1 MPMSTNP
8 WLAAVKRILALSQ
21 TGLAFQPGEYDRE
34 RYEEIRQISIDLLA
48 HISNAPVEQI
58 ISLLP
63 HEIGYVTPKVDIRA
77 VIFRGS
83 DEILMVQEKI
93 DNDRWTLPGGW
104 ADVGY
109 TPFQVAIK
117 EVFEETGLHVEAV
130 RLLAVLDKSKHDHPE
145 EPWYVYKFFILC
157 RITGGEI
164 LEQTN
169 ETSGVGWVKFDQ
181 LSGLDLS
188 VNRVTYSQIAQL
200 LPFAADPGL
209 PVLCD

>member
-1 MPMSTNP
+1 MSSNP
-8 WLAAVKRILALSQ
+8 WLAAVKRVLALSQ

-34 RYEEIRQISIDLLA
+34 RYEEIRQISLELMA
-48 HISNAPVEQI
+48 HMSNAPAEQI
-58 ISLLP
+58 ISLFP

-77 VIFRGS
+77 VIFRGT

-109 TPFQVAIK
+109 TPFEVAVK
-117 EVFEETGLHVEAV
+117 ETLEETGLHTEAV
-130 RLLAVLDKSKHDHPE
+130 RLLAVFDKRKHDHPE

-157 RITGGEI
+157 KITGGEI

-169 ETSGVGWVKFDQ
+169 ETSGVAWVKFDR
-181 LSGLDLS
+181 LEGLDLS
-188 VNRVTYSQIAQL
+188 ANRVTYSQISQL
-200 LPFAADPGL
+200 LPFAENVSL
-209 PVLCD
+209 PVICD

>member
-1 MPMSTNP
+1 MSANP
-8 WLAAVKRILALSQ
+8 WLSAIKRILALSQ

-34 RYEEIRQISIDLLA
+34 RYEEIRQISLGLLA
-48 HISNAPVEQI
+48 DMSKAPVEQI

-77 VIFRGS
+77 VIFRGT

-93 DNDRWTLPGGW
+93 DHDRWTLPGGW

-109 TPFQVAIK
+109 TPFEVAVK
-117 EVFEETGLHVEAV
+117 ETLEETGLQAEAV
-130 RLLAVLDKSKHDHPE
+130 RLLAVFDKSKHDHPE
-145 EPWYVYKFFILC
+145 ELWYVYKFFILC
-157 RITGGEI
+157 RVTGGEI
-164 LEQTN
+164 LDHTN
-169 ETSGVGWVKFDQ
+169 ETSGVEWIKFDA
-181 LSGLDLS
+181 LPTLDLS
-188 VNRVTYSQIAQL
+188 VNRVAYSQISLL

>member
-1 MPMSTNP
+1 MSANP

-34 RYEEIRQISIDLLA
+34 RYEEIRQISLDLLA
-48 HISNAPVEQI
+48 HISSAPIEQI
-58 ISLLP
+58 ISLFP

-77 VIFRGS
+77 VIFRGT

-109 TPFQVAIK
+109 TPFEVAVK
-117 EVFEETGLHVEAV
+117 ESLEETGLDVEAV
-130 RLLAVLDKSKHDHPE
+130 RLLAVFDKSKHDHPH

-164 LEQTN
+164 LEQTT
-169 ETSGVGWVKFDQ
+169 ETSGIGWMKFDD
-181 LSGLDLS
+181 LPNLDLS
-188 VNRVTYSQIAQL
+188 VNRVTYTQIAQL

>member
-1 MPMSTNP
+1 MSTNP

-34 RYEEIRQISIDLLA
+34 RYEEIRQISLDLLA
-48 HISNAPVEQI
+48 GMSNAPIEQI

-63 HEIGYVTPKVDIRA
+63 SEIGYVTPKVDIRA
-77 VIFRGS
+77 VIFRGT
-83 DEILMVQEKI
+83 DEVLMVQEKI

-109 TPFQVAIK
+109 TPFEAAVK
-117 EVFEETGLHVEAV
+117 EAFEETGLQVEAV
-130 RLLAVLDKSKHDHPE
+130 RLLAVFDKSKHDHPE
-145 EPWYVYKFFILC
+145 ELWYVYKFFILC
-157 RITGGEI
+157 NITGGEI
-164 LEQTN
+164 LKETN
-169 ETSGVGWVKFDQ
+169 ETSGVSWVKFDE
-181 LSGLDLS
+181 LPGLDLS
-188 VNRVTYSQIAQL
+188 ANRVTYSQISRL

>member
-1 MPMSTNP
+1 MSPNP

-21 TGLAFQPGEYDRE
+21 TGLAFQPGDYDRE
-34 RYEEIRQISIDLLA
+34 RYEEIRQISIELLA
-48 HISNAPVEQI
+48 HMSDAPVEQI
-58 ISLLP
+58 IKLLP
-63 HEIGYVTPKVDIRA
+63 NEIGYVTPKVDIRA

-83 DEILMVQEKI
+83 DEVLMVQEKI

-109 TPFQVAIK
+109 TPFEVAVK
-117 EVFEETGLHVEAV
+117 EVFEETGLQVAPV
-130 RLLAVLDKSKHDHPE
+130 RLLAVFDKSKHDHPH
-145 EPWYVYKFFILC
+145 EPWYVYKLFILC

-164 LEQTN
+164 LAQTT
-169 ETSGVGWVKFDQ
+169 ETSGIGFVKFDQ
-181 LSGLDLS
+181 LPDLDLS
-188 VNRVTYSQIAQL
+188 VNRVTYAQVAQL

>member
-1 MPMSTNP
+1 MSPNP

-34 RYEEIRQISIDLLA
+34 RYEEIRQISLGLLA

-63 HEIGYVTPKVDIRA
+63 NEVGYVTPKVDIRA
-77 VIFRGS
+77 VIFRGT
-83 DEILMVQEKI
+83 DEVLMVQEKI

-109 TPFQVAIK
+109 TPFEVAVK
-117 EVFEETGLHVEAV
+117 EVLEETGLHVEAV
-130 RLLAVLDKSKHDHPE
+130 RLLAVFDKSKHDHPH

-164 LEQTN
+164 LEQTT
-169 ETSGVGWVKFDQ
+169 ETSGVSWVKFSD
-181 LSGLDLS
+181 LPELDLS

>member
-1 MPMSTNP
+1 MSANP

-34 RYEEIRQISIDLLA
+34 RYEEIRQISLDLLA
-48 HISNAPVEQI
+48 HISNAPIEQI
-58 ISLLP
+58 ISLFP

-109 TPFQVAIK
+109 TPFEVAVK
-117 EVFEETGLHVEAV
+117 ESLEETGLHVEAV
-130 RLLAVLDKSKHDHPE
+130 RLLAVFDKSKHDHPH

-157 RITGGEI
+157 QITGGEI
-164 LEQTN
+164 LEQTT
-169 ETSGVGWVKFDQ
+169 ETSGISWMKFDD
-181 LSGLDLS
+181 LPNLDLS
-188 VNRVTYSQIAQL
+188 VNRVTYTQIAQL

>member
-1 MPMSTNP
+1 MSANP

-34 RYEEIRQISIDLLA
+34 RYEEIRQISLDLLA
-48 HISNAPVEQI
+48 HISSAPIEQI
-58 ISLLP
+58 ISLFP

-77 VIFRGS
+77 VIFRGT

-109 TPFQVAIK
+109 TPFEVAVK
-117 EVFEETGLHVEAV
+117 ESLEETGLDVEAV
-130 RLLAVLDKSKHDHPE
+130 RLLAVFDKSKHDHPH

-164 LEQTN
+164 LEQTT
-169 ETSGVGWVKFDQ
+169 ETSGISWMKFDD
-181 LSGLDLS
+181 LPNLDLS
-188 VNRVTYSQIAQL
+188 VNRVTYTQIAQL

>member
-1 MPMSTNP
+1 MSTNP

-34 RYEEIRQISIDLLA
+34 RYEEIRQISLDLLA
-48 HISNAPVEQI
+48 DISNAPVEQI
-58 ISLLP
+58 ISILP
-63 HEIGYVTPKVDIRA
+63 HEVGYVTPKVDIRA
-77 VIFRGS
+77 VIFRGA

-109 TPFQVAIK
+109 TPFEVAVK
-117 EVFEETGLHVEAV
+117 ESLEETGLQVEAV
-130 RLLAVLDKSKHDHPE
+130 RLLAVFDKSKHDHPE
-145 EPWYVYKFFILC
+145 ELWYVYKFFILC
-157 RITGGEI
+157 EITGGEI
-164 LEQTN
+164 LEQTT
-169 ETSGVGWVKFDQ
+169 ETSGVSWKKFAE
-181 LSGLDLS
+181 LPGLDLS
-188 VNRVTYSQIAQL
+188 VNRVTYAQISRL

>member
-1 MPMSTNP
+1 MSANP

-21 TGLAFQPGEYDRE
+21 TGLAFQPGDYDRE
-34 RYEEIRQISIDLLA
+34 RYEEIRQISTELLA
-48 HISNAPVEQI
+48 NMSDAPVEQI
-58 ISLLP
+58 ITLLP
-63 HEIGYVTPKVDIRA
+63 REIGYVTPKVDIRA
-77 VIFRGS
+77 VIFRGT

-109 TPFQVAIK
+109 TPFEVAVK
-117 EVFEETGLHVEAV
+117 EVSEETGLHVDPV
-130 RLLAVLDKSKHDHPE
+130 RLLAVFDKSKHDHPE

-157 RITGGEI
+157 HITGGEI
-164 LEQTN
+164 LEQTT
-169 ETSGVGWVKFDQ
+169 ETSGVSWVKFDE
-181 LSGLDLS
+181 LPNLDLS
-188 VNRVTYSQIAQL
+188 VNRVTYAQIVQL